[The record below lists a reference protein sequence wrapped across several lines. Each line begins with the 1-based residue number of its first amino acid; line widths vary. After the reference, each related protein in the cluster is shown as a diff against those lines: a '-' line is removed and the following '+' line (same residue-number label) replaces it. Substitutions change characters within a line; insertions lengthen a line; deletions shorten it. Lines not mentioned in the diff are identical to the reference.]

1 MLYLYFL
8 SVVAVI
14 LGLLFIYRKFH
25 EESTYL
31 KTSPEGDI
39 KEKHEKVEGLYN
51 RFQDNILKE
60 AEKVSSKAKKDLAST
75 EEIKNK
81 ITYKQ

>member
-39 KEKHEKVEGLYN
+39 KEKPVE
-51 RFQDNILKE
+51 
-60 AEKVSSKAKKDLAST
+60 
-75 EEIKNK
+75 
-81 ITYKQ
+81 